1 MLRRGNNIV
10 SPKVFSSVDSA
21 RQGIFMST
29 ASQDTGESSKGFA
42 LIASR
47 FKASPMIPLMIA
59 GAAAIAVIVA
69 LLLWLRSPDYRVL
82 LSNLSAKDGGDIV
95 GQLTQMNM
103 PYQIADNGSAIL
115 VPADKVHE
123 LRLRLAQSGLPKG
136 GNTGFELLDKEQFG
150 ISQFSEQINYQRALE
165 GELSR
170 TIESLSPVQNVRVH
184 LAIPK
189 PTLFV
194 REQKLPTAS
203 VTIGLLPGRMLD
215 EGQITAIV
223 HMVSSSVTGL
233 TATNVTIVDQAGR
246 LLTHND
252 NSQQSANN
260 AQIKMTKEREFHLKQ
275 RIEDIISP
283 LVGRANVHAQV
294 TAQMDF
300 SKVEQTSEEYKPNQ
314 TPESAAVRS
323 HQNSQT
329 LQNNNGGA
337 GGVPGALSNQPP
349 TPPNAPISTET
360 NEKTSQQNTNSRND
374 TSNSQ
379 SDETTNYEVD
389 RKISHTQR
397 QIGVVDRLSVAV
409 IINYLPQEGENGS
422 QMKPLSPELMQ
433 QIDALTREAMGYSP
447 HRGDTLNI
455 TNSLF
460 TTDAVVEEQPSILE
474 NPQFIAQALDYGK
487 IILIAMI
494 AWLMW
499 RFGIKPQWVKYRKTQ
514 QKQAEA
520 EVFVTTQLK
529 TPLRVDEDINEEM
542 DEQTRRRLTRQRVS
556 AEIQSQRIREMAEK
570 DPQVVAMVIRQWLGR
585 A

>member
-1 MLRRGNNIV
+1 M
-10 SPKVFSSVDSA
+10 SA
-21 RQGIFMST
+21 
-29 ASQDTGESSKGFA
+29 ASKDTGEAKKGFA
-42 LIASR
+42 SMVDRI
-47 FKASPMIPLMIA
+47 KADPKIPLMIA
-59 GAAAIAVIVA
+59 AAAAVAIIVA

-95 GQLTQMNM
+95 GQLTQMNV

-123 LRLRLAQSGLPKG
+123 LRLKLAQSGLPKG

-170 TIESLSPVQNVRVH
+170 TIESLSPVQSARVH

-203 VTIGLLPGRMLD
+203 VTVGLLPGRMLD
-215 EGQITAIV
+215 EGQISAIV

-233 TATNVTIVDQAGR
+233 TAANVIIVDQAGR
-246 LLTHND
+246 LLTNND
-252 NSQQSANN
+252 NSQQSANS
-260 AQIKMTKEREFHLKQ
+260 AQIKMTKEMESHLKQ
-275 RIEDIISP
+275 RIEDILSP
-283 LVGRANVHAQV
+283 LVGRANIHAQV

-314 TPESAAVRS
+314 TADSAAIRS
-323 HQNSQT
+323 RQNSQSM
-329 LQNNNGGA
+329 QNNNGGT
-337 GGVPGALSNQPP
+337 GGVPGALSNQPVSAP
-349 TPPNAPISTET
+349 TAPIET
-360 NEKTSQQNTNSRND
+360 NKENKDAQQTTNNRNNT
-374 TSNSQ
+374 TNSQ

-409 IINYLPQEGENGS
+409 IVNYHSQEGENGAE
-422 QMKPLSPELMQ
+422 MKPLPPEMMQ
-433 QIDALTREAMGYSP
+433 QIEALTREAMGYSTA
-447 HRGDTLNI
+447 RGDSLNI

-460 TTDAVVEEQPSILE
+460 TNDTPIEVEPSLLE
-474 NPQFIAQALDYGK
+474 SPQFIAQLLDYGK
-487 IILIAMI
+487 ILLIALI
-494 AWLMW
+494 AWFMW

-514 QKQAEA
+514 QAQTDAEM
-520 EVFVTTQLK
+520 FVATQMK
-529 TPLRVDEDINEEM
+529 TPLVVDEEINEDM

-570 DPQVVAMVIRQWLGR
+570 DPQIVAMVIRQWLGK